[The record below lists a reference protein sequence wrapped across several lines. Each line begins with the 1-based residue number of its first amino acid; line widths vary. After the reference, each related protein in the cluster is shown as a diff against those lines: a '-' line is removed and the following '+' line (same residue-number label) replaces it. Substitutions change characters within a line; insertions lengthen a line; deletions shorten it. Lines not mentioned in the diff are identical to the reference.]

1 MPLWCQQTWMYLSY
15 FGLTEK
21 PFNIT
26 PDPRFLYMSE
36 QHRDALA
43 HLLFST
49 DESSSFIVL
58 TGEVG
63 TGKTTLCRSMLEEG
77 VSGNHFALILNPMQ
91 SPLELL
97 ASACDEFGIAY
108 PDNPGIKDLVDAL
121 NRWLL
126 ALNAANEQAI
136 LIIDEAQNLSFET
149 LEQIRLLTNLETGTK
164 KLLKIILI
172 GQPELRDMLDRPEL
186 RQLSQRVTARFHLG
200 PMGADDTAAYLQHRL
215 KVAGAR
221 RPLFVPAAIKQIQ
234 RLSQGIP
241 RRINLIADRALTGAY
256 ARQRDRIDARLIK
269 QANAELS
276 HGATSTPWPYS
287 RKAIAIG
294 TVLLLLPLLIWL
306 ATGQQSPT
314 RASTDKVTQ
323 DAPATLPTAVAG
335 DSADYLTA
343 LQAALDDE
351 ATTAAADENL
361 VTLPSPSPIATL
373 FSLWGI
379 AYDPNSNVAA
389 CEQAAS
395 QGLQCLYVAGSME
408 DFLQYNRP
416 ALIETD
422 GDGHATVQRLIR
434 SMDADGL
441 IVSGPEASEQL
452 TVDQL
457 ASIWPGKFLLLWQAP
472 PSGKHLIHPGSPPP
486 DTRWLRRRLGLA
498 GIGATGSLDESAAE
512 PALAAMIRAFQR
524 RHGLS
529 VDGIAGIRTLLTL
542 EQVTAEPAVPTL
554 RQP

>member
-1 MPLWCQQTWMYLSY
+1 MYLSY

-186 RQLSQRVTARFHLG
+186 RQLAQRVTARFHLG
-200 PMGADDTAAYLQHRL
+200 PMSADDTAAYLQHRL

-221 RPLFVPAAIKQIQ
+221 RPLFTPAAVKKIQ

-256 ARQRDRIDARLIK
+256 ALQRDRIDARLIK
-269 QANAELS
+269 RAAAELA
-276 HGATSTPWPYS
+276 HGTS
-287 RKAIAIG
+287 RKSWPHYAKSIAM
-294 TVLLLLPLLIWL
+294 TAALLLPLLIWL
-306 ATGQQSPT
+306 SSERSATQPSTGQGAQDS
-314 RASTDKVTQ
+314 ST
-323 DAPATLPTAVAG
+323 PLPTAVAG
-335 DSADYLTA
+335 DTGNYLAA
-343 LQAALDDE
+343 LESALDDE
-351 ATTAAADENL
+351 PGTGAVDDDP
-361 VTLPSPSPIATL
+361 VIPSFPSPIARL
-373 FSLWGI
+373 FERWGI
-379 AYDPNSNVAA
+379 SYDANIDVAA
-389 CEQAAS
+389 CEQALA
-395 QGLQCLYVAGSME
+395 QGLECLYIAADVE
-408 DFLQYNRP
+408 DYLQYNRP
-416 ALIETD
+416 ALIETAT
-422 GDGHATVQRLIR
+422 GDQAAVQHLIR
-434 SMDADGL
+434 SMDDEGL
-441 IVSGPEASEQL
+441 ILSGPEKSERVP
-452 TVDQL
+452 VDQL
-457 ASIWPGKFLLLWQAP
+457 AAIWPGKFLLLWQAP
-472 PSGKHLIHPGSPPP
+472 PSGNHLIHAGSPAT
-486 DTRWLRRRLGLA
+486 DIRWLRQRLRHA
-498 GIGATGSLDESAAE
+498 GFDTGNTLDADEFE
-512 PALAAMIRAFQR
+512 PALAAAVRNFQR
-524 RHGLS
+524 YHGLS
-529 VDGIAGIRTLLTL
+529 VDGIAGIRTLLML
-542 EQVTAEPAVPTL
+542 EQVMADPAVPTL
-554 RQP
+554 R